1 MQTERFG
8 WQRRPIEIWLA
19 LGLLLAAVVAWM
31 LVNLF
36 AGARSTSA
44 PASNGGEMHAAA
56 LLGDTIAGAP
66 HAVNQYLL
74 FVALHEGT
82 DQANRSHDYTAD
94 GLRRLAAALSAVLQF
109 ELETGASQ
117 RMQVESLYRRA
128 DDLQR
133 DSTSLEHAELA
144 RGAFT
149 TAEQVGRWLQERN
162 ARAAAV
168 QLDELRTAAND
179 LDPTVPMLQQ
189 ISQVE
194 RCFDRAGAL
203 LRSLTPRR
211 DVDGGSTV

>member
-1 MQTERFG
+1 MRTQRFSRE
-8 WQRRPIEIWLA
+8 RRPTVVWIAI
-19 LGLLLAAVVAWM
+19 GLLVAAMIAWM

-36 AGARSTSA
+36 VGARSSTAS
-44 PASNGGEMHAAA
+44 ASNGENMHAAPV
-56 LLGDTIAGAP
+56 LGDTIVGAP
-66 HAVNQYLL
+66 QAVNQYLL

-82 DQANRSHDYTAD
+82 AHANRSHDYTAD
-94 GLRRLAAALSAVLQF
+94 GLRRLAAALSALLQL

-149 TAEQVGRWLQERN
+149 TAEQVSRWLQERS
-162 ARAAAV
+162 APAAAV
-168 QLDELRTAAND
+168 QVNELRTAVSE
-179 LDPTVPMLQQ
+179 LDPIVPLLQQ
-189 ISQVE
+189 IRKVE
-194 RCFDRAGAL
+194 RCFDRAGAA

-211 DVDGGSTV
+211 DVNGGSTV